1 MGANVNC
8 ESNGQIFP
16 EFQNCEKN
24 IFKSG
29 EVAKKLKT
37 KQSKKRFRHRFKMLY
52 KLRSRECTFKWNVS
66 RTNLQIKIYISDNR
80 FIFNL

>member
-37 KQSKKRFRHRFKMLY
+37 KQSK
-52 KLRSRECTFKWNVS
+52 ND
-66 RTNLQIKIYISDNR
+66 SD
-80 FIFNL
+80 IV

>member
-16 EFQNCEKN
+16 EFQNYEKN

-37 KQSKKRFRHRFKMLY
+37 KQSK
-52 KLRSRECTFKWNVS
+52 ND
-66 RTNLQIKIYISDNR
+66 SD
-80 FIFNL
+80 IV